1 MKTQV
6 LANPLIASE
15 NMQSSVMGM
24 DANGADMAT
33 YYLRDKIYSDKILAV
48 VREYVCN
55 ALDEHKKHG
64 VSKPVDFGVRQED
77 GANIFFVRDYAKGLS
92 EDNIRNVFGMYF
104 RSTKSGGNDQIGGFG
119 IGSKAAHSYTDT
131 FYVKSHHSGKCTL
144 YACALGG
151 GNSGV
156 PVGHILKVSETTSSE
171 TGLEVSLEIKSH
183 EDYKTF
189 IDRSFDFVHHCSQKI
204 ALHILDSKTI
214 VPETP
219 VYSAER
225 NGFKFRFYKIAP
237 TAHPLGRT
245 MNFVPAGKQVRVS
258 MGDVVYRNDGFN
270 NLFSIARGQGQL
282 IEETQM
288 IVDIP
293 IGRMTLPISR
303 ENFEETPSNNRVWE
317 ELGEAVSELME
328 EDVNSIAPMT
338 MQQLLDSRDEY
349 FITGKMFAVYKKHK
363 YADVY
368 PLIQGIMKC
377 SQTTPVETINGKAV
391 CALIPNKMSS
401 DYWINKL
408 RGHAN
413 AQNKNYYM
421 VNESYFEQC
430 VKTKLEEFFIF
441 KPVRSTAFN
450 WPKDQQGKKVSAMAQ
465 KFMVWGKWYSRYGW
479 EKKFITAL
487 EAHNLSREVLNLPR
501 AGQEDSAKKQMASL
515 NVTNFDML
523 QNFTV
528 YHGTEAREAD
538 NKAVFTRSKAMKENL
553 LSLGWF
559 ELGSPQYK
567 AVYERLT
574 KEQQEKL
581 NRQQTLAC
589 VAMNFLKQDCQESL
603 TARFSKNL
611 RRANQARCIINAISS
626 EESLRGKI
634 FKSFKSGA
642 YYTRNLISRQELRAI
657 LRLK

>member
-33 YYLRDKIYSDKILAV
+33 YYLRDKIYSDKILAA

-64 VSKPVDFGVRQED
+64 VDKAVDFGIRQED

-131 FYVKSHHSGKCTL
+131 FYVKSHHGGKCTL

-156 PVGHILKVSETTSSE
+156 PVGHILKVSETASSE
-171 TGLEVSLEIKSH
+171 TGLEVSLEIKSN

-204 ALHILDSKTI
+204 ALYILDSKTI

-219 VYSAER
+219 VYSVER
-225 NGFKFRFYKIAP
+225 NGFKFRFYKSEP
-237 TAHPLGRT
+237 TAHPLNRT
-245 MNFVPAGKQVRVS
+245 MAFVPAGKQVRVS
-258 MGDVVYRNDGFN
+258 MGDVFYHHDNFRNFV
-270 NLFSIARGQGQL
+270 SIAKDKGQL
-282 IEETQM
+282 IDGTQM

-338 MQQLLDSRDEY
+338 MQQLLDSKDEY
-349 FITGKMFAVYKKHK
+349 FLTGKMFAVYKKHK

-368 PLIQGIMKC
+368 PVIQGIMKC
-377 SQTTPVETINGKAV
+377 SPVTTVETINGKAV

-421 VNESYFEQC
+421 VNESYVDQC
-430 VKTKLEEFFIF
+430 DKTKLEEFFIF
-441 KPVRSTAFN
+441 KPVRSTIFN
-450 WPKDQQGKKVSAMAQ
+450 WPKDPQAKKVSAMAA
-465 KFMVWGKWYSRYGW
+465 KFMVWGKWYSRYSW

-487 EAHNLSREVLNLPR
+487 EVHNLSREVLNLST
-501 AGQEDSAKKQMASL
+501 AGNEDAAKKQMASL
-515 NVTNFDML
+515 NITNFDML
-523 QNFTV
+523 KNFTV
-528 YHGTEAREAD
+528 CHGTSADEAD

-559 ELGSPQYK
+559 EMGSPQHK
-567 AVYERLT
+567 AIYERLQ
-574 KEQQEKL
+574 KEQQEKIKRESVL
-581 NRQQTLAC
+581 SAVKLK
-589 VAMNFLKQDCQESL
+589 FLDGLSQVRLEKK
-603 TARFSKNL
+603 FSKNF
-611 RRANQARCIINAISS
+611 RRAEQAKNIIEKISHENS
-626 EESLRGKI
+626 VRGKI
-634 FKSFKSGA
+634 IKTIKNAGYHSMNVF
-642 YYTRNLISRQELRAI
+642 SRQELRAI

>member
-55 ALDEHKKHG
+55 ALDEHKKYS
-64 VSKPVDFGVRQED
+64 VNKPVDFGVRKED

-131 FYVKSHHSGKCTL
+131 FYVKSHHNGKCTL

-156 PVGHILKVSETTSSE
+156 PVGHILKVSETSSSE
-171 TGLEVSLEIKSH
+171 TGLEVSLEIKNR
-183 EDYKTF
+183 EDYQTF

-204 ALHILDSKTI
+204 ELHILDAKAI
-214 VPETP
+214 VPATP
-219 VYSAER
+219 IYSAER
-225 NGFKFRFYKIAP
+225 NGFKFRFYKIQP

-245 MNFVPAGKQVRVS
+245 MIFVPAGTQVRVS
-258 MGDVVYRNDGFN
+258 MGDVVYRNDVFN
-270 NLFSIARGQGQL
+270 NLFSIARVQGQL

-317 ELGEAVSELME
+317 ELQKAVSELME

-338 MQQLLDSRDEY
+338 MQQLLDSKDEY
-349 FITGKMFAVYKKHK
+349 FLTGKMFAVYKKHK

-368 PLIQGIMKC
+368 PLIQNIIKC
-377 SQTTPVETINGKAV
+377 NQTTPIETINGKAV

-413 AQNKNYYM
+413 SQNKNYYM

-430 VKTKLEEFFIF
+430 DKTKLEEFFVF
-441 KPVRSTAFN
+441 KVVRSTAFN
-450 WPKDQQGKKVSAMAQ
+450 WPKDSQGKKVSAMAQ
-465 KFMVWGKWYSRYGW
+465 KFSVWGKWYSRYSW
-479 EKKFITAL
+479 EKKFFTAL
-487 EAHNLSREVLNLPR
+487 ETHNLSREVLNLST
-501 AGQEDSAKKQMASL
+501 AGNEDAAQKQMKSL
-515 NVTNFDML
+515 NIANFDIL
-523 QNFTV
+523 KNFTV
-528 YHGTEAREAD
+528 YHGTEASKAD

-559 ELGSPQYK
+559 EMNSPQYK
-567 AVYERLT
+567 AIYERLE
-574 KEQQEKL
+574 KEQQEKINL
-581 NRQQTLAC
+581 RQTLAY
-589 VAMNFLKQDCQESL
+589 VAMNFLKQDYQESL
-603 TARFSKNL
+603 AARFSKNL
-611 RRANQARCIINAISS
+611 RRANQAKCIIDAISS

-642 YYTRNLISRQELRAI
+642 YYTRNMISRQELRAI

>member
-64 VSKPVDFGVRQED
+64 VSKPVDFGIRQED

-104 RSTKSGGNDQIGGFG
+104 RSTKSSGNDQIGGFG

-131 FYVKSHHSGKCTL
+131 FYVKSYHGGKCTL

-156 PVGHILKVSETTSSE
+156 PVGHILKVSETASSE
-171 TGLEVSLEIKSH
+171 TGLEVSLEIKNR

-204 ALHILDSKTI
+204 ALHILDAKAI
-214 VPETP
+214 VPATP
-219 VYSAER
+219 IYSAER
-225 NGFKFRFYKIAP
+225 NGFKFRFYKIEP

-245 MNFVPAGKQVRVS
+245 MSFASAGKQVRVS
-258 MGDVVYRNDGFN
+258 MGDVVYRNDGYV
-270 NLFSIARGQGQL
+270 NLFSIARNQGQL
-282 IEETQM
+282 IDGTQM

-317 ELGEAVSELME
+317 ELGEAVSELIE

-338 MQQLLDSRDEY
+338 IQQLLDSKDEY
-349 FITGKMFAVYKKHK
+349 FLTGKMFAVYKKHK

-368 PLIQGIMKC
+368 PLIQNILKC
-377 SQTTPVETINGKAV
+377 NQTTPIETINGKAV
-391 CALIPNKMSS
+391 CALIPNKMSF

-430 VKTKLEEFFIF
+430 DKTKLEEFFTF
-441 KPVRSTAFN
+441 KPIRSTAFN
-450 WPKDQQGKKVSAMAQ
+450 WPKDSQGKKVSAMAQ
-465 KFMVWGKWYSRYGW
+465 KFSVWGKWYSRYSW
-479 EKKFITAL
+479 EKKFFTAL
-487 EAHNLSREVLNLPR
+487 ETHNLSREHLSLST
-501 AGQEDSAKKQMASL
+501 AGNEDAAQKQMKSL
-515 NVTNFDML
+515 NIANFDML
-523 QNFTV
+523 KNFTV
-528 YHGTEAREAD
+528 YHGTDSGEAD
-538 NKAVFTRSKAMKENL
+538 NKAVFTRSKTMKENL

-559 ELGSPQYK
+559 EMNSPQYK
-567 AVYERLT
+567 AIYERLE
-574 KEQQEKL
+574 KEQQEKI

-611 RRANQARCIINAISS
+611 RRANQARCIINAITN